1 MTERLKGKVALISG
15 GGSGIGAACAT
26 AFVAEGAQVVI
37 GDIDTERGDALAAQL
52 MCGPSGSGA
61 AFERLDVTRPA
72 DWREAIA
79 RTENTF
85 GHLDILVSNAGI
97 CSMRGLLDEDEATWD
112 RTVAVNQTG
121 AWNGMRAAIP
131 AMERAGGGSII
142 LVSSI
147 WGKVGIAG
155 ATAYQA
161 TKGAVVLLA
170 KAAAAELADRNI
182 RVNVLLP
189 GIIDTPF
196 LAVLTPEQ
204 RAGIA
209 GMSLMKR
216 EGTPGEIAHA
226 LTFLASDEASYV
238 TGSEMV
244 VDGGYTTC

>member
-1 MTERLKGKVALISG
+1 MAERLKGKVALISG
-15 GGSGIGAACAT
+15 GASGIGAACAA
-26 AFVAEGAQVVI
+26 AFVAEGAQIVI
-37 GDIDTERGDALAAQL
+37 GDIDAKRGEAVAAQL
-52 MCGPSGSGA
+52 EEGPPGSGA
-61 AFERLDVTRPA
+61 SFAHLDVTRPA
-72 DWREAIA
+72 DWRDAINCA
-79 RTENTF
+79 ESRF
-85 GHLDILVSNAGI
+85 GRLDILVSNAGI
-97 CSMRGLLDEDEATWD
+97 CSMKGLLDEDEATWD

-121 AWNGMRAAIP
+121 AWNGMRAAVP
-131 AMERAGGGSII
+131 AMVRAGGGSII

-147 WGKVGIAG
+147 WGKVGVAG

-170 KAAAAELADRNI
+170 KAAAAELAHRNI

-189 GIIDTPF
+189 GIVDTPF

-209 GMSLMKR
+209 GLSLMKR
-216 EGTPGEIAHA
+216 EGRPNEVANA
-226 LTFLASDEASYV
+226 VTFLASDDASYV

>member
-1 MTERLKGKVALISG
+1 MAERLSGKVALVSG
-15 GGSGIGAACAT
+15 GASGIGAACAA
-26 AFVAEGAQVVI
+26 AFVAEGADVVL
-37 GDIDTERGDALAAQL
+37 GDIDAARGQPLAAEL
-52 MCGPSGSGA
+52 GA
-61 AFERLDVTRPA
+61 RFQRLDVTRA
-72 DWREAIA
+72 VDWRQAVAAAEAA
-79 RTENTF
+79 F
-85 GHLDILVSNAGI
+85 GRLDILVSNAGI
-97 CSMRGLLDEDEATWD
+97 CSMAGLLDEDEATWD

-121 AWNGMRAAIP
+121 AWHGMRAAVP
-131 AMERAGGGSII
+131 AMTRAGGGSIV

-170 KAAAAELADRNI
+170 KAAAAELAGSSI

-204 RAGIA
+204 RSAIA
-209 GMSLMKR
+209 GLSLMKR
-216 EGTPGEIAHA
+216 EGRPGEIAQA
-226 LTFLASDEASYV
+226 ATYLASDESSYV
-238 TGSEMV
+238 TGAELV